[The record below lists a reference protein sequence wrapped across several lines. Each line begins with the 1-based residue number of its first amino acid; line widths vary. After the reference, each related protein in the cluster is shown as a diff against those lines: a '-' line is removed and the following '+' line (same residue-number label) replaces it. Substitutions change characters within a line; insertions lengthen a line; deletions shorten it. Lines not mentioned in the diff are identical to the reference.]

1 MKNIK
6 TGTICA
12 LISMTS
18 VVVMFIWGYLA
29 NDFSHSWL
37 AVMVGGILSCAVFM
51 IRKDLKSGEKENDNN
66 GKPTE

>member
-51 IRKDLKSGEKENDNN
+51 IRKDIKSGEKENDNDD
-66 GKPTE
+66 KPTE

>member
-12 LISMTS
+12 LISMVS

-37 AVMVGGILSCAVFM
+37 AVMVGGILSCAVSM
-51 IRKDLKSGEKENDNN
+51 IRKDIKGAEKDNDSND
-66 GKPTE
+66 KPTE

>member
-37 AVMVGGILSCAVFM
+37 AVMVGGILSFAVFM
-51 IRKDLKSGEKENDNN
+51 IRKDFKSGEKENDNDD
-66 GKPTE
+66 KPTE

>member
-12 LISMTS
+12 LISMVS

-37 AVMVGGILSCAVFM
+37 AVMVGGILSCAVYM
-51 IRKDLKSGEKENDNN
+51 IRKDIKGAEKDNN
-66 GKPTE
+66 SNDKPTE

>member
-12 LISMTS
+12 LISMVS

-29 NDFSHSWL
+29 NDFSRSWL
-37 AVMVGGILSCAVFM
+37 AVMIGGILSFAVFM
-51 IRKDLKSGEKENDNN
+51 IRKDLKSAEGDKDNN
-66 GKPTE
+66 DKPAE

>member
-12 LISMTS
+12 LISMVS
-18 VVVMFIWGYLA
+18 VVVMLIWGYLA

-37 AVMVGGILSCAVFM
+37 AVMVGGILSFAVYM
-51 IRKDLKSGEKENDNN
+51 IRKDIKGAEKDNDSND
-66 GKPTE
+66 KPTE

>member
-12 LISMTS
+12 MISMIS

-29 NDFSHSWL
+29 GDFSHSWL
-37 AVMVGGILSCAVFM
+37 AVMVGGVLSCSVYM
-51 IRKDLKSGEKENDNN
+51 IRKDLDSGDKKDDKKDDKE
-66 GKPTE
+66 

>member
-12 LISMTS
+12 LISMVS
-18 VVVMFIWGYLA
+18 VVVMLIWGYLA

-37 AVMVGGILSCAVFM
+37 AVMVGGILSFAVYM
-51 IRKDLKSGEKENDNN
+51 IRKDIKNAESGKDNN
-66 GKPTE
+66 DKPAE